1 MGGHSVRP
9 PFFIEVSQVKTR
21 SLSRRLGAD
30 LFELLGSMR
39 FAVSL
44 LMFICVASL
53 IGTVLQQNDVA
64 NAYLDRFGPFWFEL
78 FDVFAIWNIYNSW
91 WFLLIMG
98 FLVVST
104 TICLI
109 RNTPKFVRDA
119 RSFREY
125 VRGSSLRAFPNR
137 VEGQVGA
144 PLEQTR
150 DQVQKLLRSMGYRFK
165 VRDDGN
171 ELLLAAKKGGAN
183 RLGYIFT
190 HAAIVVICVG
200 GLLDSELP
208 VRMQMWMNGKT
219 PIVENMLISEVP
231 ESGRLPMAN
240 PSFKAHLLIPEG
252 NQSSHALISAGD
264 GVLVQPLPFSIRLN
278 RFLVDYY
285 STGMPSSFKSEVLV
299 TDRET
304 GESFEQTIEVNE
316 PLRYKGVTVYQSSL
330 DDGGS
335 AVKLTGYPL
344 GGPRN
349 NEFTVDG
356 VIGQA
361 TELFVGGERQQRI
374 EVQFT
379 ELRVINVENLG
390 DNAEPQ
396 PKPLVEH
403 VASVTG
409 SAIGANNEHL
419 KNVGPSV
426 HYRIV
431 GEDGQ
436 ATEYTNY
443 MLPIELDGIPVFLAG
458 MRRTAAEPFRYVRF
472 PVDED
477 HSVREFMDLRAA
489 LENPQLVREA
499 AMRFAERNASERV
512 QQPLLEKA
520 AQGALESFARSG
532 FSGIIE
538 AVPEADQETVLAFA
552 VPMVQLTLS
561 ELRDLMRAQTGRPP
575 LEHMGP
581 EGQRAAEWLQVAL
594 LALANLPDYPAPV
607 FMTLSGFDQVQASVF
622 QVTRSPGKFTVY
634 LGCLFLV
641 IGIFAMFYVRDR
653 RVWVWLRPG
662 EHGTNVTAA
671 MTSMRRNLDFNQE
684 FNRFRQAIGRLMS

>member
-1 MGGHSVRP
+1 
-9 PFFIEVSQVKTR
+9 
-21 SLSRRLGAD
+21 
-30 LFELLGSMR
+30 MR

-53 IGTVLQQNDVA
+53 IGTVLQQNDTA
-64 NAYLDRFGPFWFEL
+64 NAYLDRFGPFWYEL
-78 FDVFAIWNIYNSW
+78 FDVFAIWNVYNSW

-109 RNTPKFVRDA
+109 RNTPKFIRDA

-137 VEGQVGA
+137 VQGQANASVG
-144 PLEQTR
+144 QTR
-150 DQVQKLLRSMGYRFK
+150 EQVQKLLRSMGYRYK
-165 VRDDGN
+165 VRDDGD
-171 ELLLAAKKGGAN
+171 EFLIAAKKGGAN

-190 HAAIVVICVG
+190 HAAIVVICIG

-208 VRMQMWMNGKT
+208 VRVQMWVNDKS

-252 NQSSHALISAGD
+252 GQSSNALVSAGD
-264 GVLVQPLPFSIRLN
+264 GVLVQPLPFNIRLN

-299 TDRET
+299 TDPAT

-316 PLRYKGVTVYQSSL
+316 PLHYKGVTVYQSSL

-335 AVKLTGYPL
+335 RIRLTGYPL
-344 GGPRN
+344 GGSRS

-356 VIGQA
+356 VVGQG
-361 TELFVGGERQQRI
+361 TELVVDGDERRRV

-409 SAIGANNEHL
+409 SAIGADNEHL
-419 KNVGPSV
+419 KNVGPSI

-431 GEDGQ
+431 GSDGQ

-458 MRRTAAEPFRYVRF
+458 MRRSPAEPFRYVRF

-489 LENPQLVREA
+489 LENPQLVRRA
-499 AMRFAERNASERV
+499 AMQFAERNASERV

-520 AQGALESFARSG
+520 ARGALESFVRSG

-538 AVPEADQETVLAFA
+538 AVPEAEQETVLAFA
-552 VPMVQLTLS
+552 VPMIQLTLA
-561 ELRDLMRAQTGRPP
+561 ELRDLMRAETGRAP
-575 LEHMGP
+575 LQHFGP
-581 EGQRAAEWLQVAL
+581 EGQQAAEWLQVAL

-634 LGCLFLV
+634 LGSLFLV

-662 EHGTNVTAA
+662 EQGTDVTAA
-671 MTSMRRNLDFNQE
+671 MTSMRRNIDFNQE
-684 FNRFRQAIGRLMS
+684 FDRFKQAFSRLIT

>member
-1 MGGHSVRP
+1 VPGP
-9 PFFIEVSQVKTR
+9 PFFEVSQVNTR
-21 SLSRRLGAD
+21 YSSRRPGAD

-53 IGTVLQQNDVA
+53 IGTVLQQNDTA
-64 NAYLDRFGPFWFEL
+64 NAYLDRFGPFWYEL
-78 FDVFAIWNIYNSW
+78 FDVFAIWNVYNSW

-109 RNTPKFVRDA
+109 RNTPKFIRDA

-137 VEGQVGA
+137 VQGQANASVG
-144 PLEQTR
+144 QTR
-150 DQVQKLLRSMGYRFK
+150 EQVQKLLRSMGYRYK
-165 VRDDGN
+165 VRDDGD
-171 ELLLAAKKGGAN
+171 EFLIAAKKGGAN

-190 HAAIVVICVG
+190 HAAIVVICIG

-208 VRMQMWMNGKT
+208 VRVQMWVNDKS

-252 NQSSHALISAGD
+252 GQSSNALVSAGD
-264 GVLVQPLPFSIRLN
+264 GVLVQPLPFNIRLN

-299 TDRET
+299 TDPAT

-316 PLRYKGVTVYQSSL
+316 PLHYKGVTVYQSSL

-335 AVKLTGYPL
+335 RIRLTGYPL
-344 GGPRN
+344 GGSRS

-356 VIGQA
+356 VVGQG
-361 TELFVGGERQQRI
+361 TELVVDGDERRRV

-409 SAIGANNEHL
+409 SAIGADNEHL
-419 KNVGPSV
+419 KNVGPSI

-431 GEDGQ
+431 GSDGQ

-458 MRRTAAEPFRYVRF
+458 MRRSPAEPFRYVRF

-489 LENPQLVREA
+489 LENPQLVRRA
-499 AMRFAERNASERV
+499 AMQFAERNASERV

-520 AQGALESFARSG
+520 ARGALESFVRSG

-538 AVPEADQETVLAFA
+538 AVPEAEQETVLAFA
-552 VPMVQLTLS
+552 VPMIQLTLA
-561 ELRDLMRAQTGRPP
+561 ELRDLMRAETGRAP
-575 LEHMGP
+575 LQHFGP
-581 EGQRAAEWLQVAL
+581 EGQQAAEWLQVAL

-634 LGCLFLV
+634 LGSLFLV

-662 EHGTNVTAA
+662 EQGTDVTAA
-671 MTSMRRNLDFNQE
+671 MTSMRRNIDFNQE
-684 FNRFRQAIGRLMS
+684 FDRFKQAFSRLIT

>member
-1 MGGHSVRP
+1 MPGP
-9 PFFIEVSQVKTR
+9 PFFEVSQVNTR
-21 SLSRRLGAD
+21 YSSRRPGAD

-53 IGTVLQQNDVA
+53 IGTVLQQNDTA
-64 NAYLDRFGPFWFEL
+64 NAYLDRFGPFWYEL
-78 FDVFAIWNIYNSW
+78 FDVFAIWNVYNSW

-109 RNTPKFVRDA
+109 RNTPKFIRDA

-137 VEGQVGA
+137 VQGQANASVG
-144 PLEQTR
+144 QTR
-150 DQVQKLLRSMGYRFK
+150 EQVQKLLRSMGYRYK
-165 VRDDGN
+165 VRDDGD
-171 ELLLAAKKGGAN
+171 EFLIAAKKGGAN

-190 HAAIVVICVG
+190 HAAIVVICIG

-208 VRMQMWMNGKT
+208 VRVQMWVNDKS

-252 NQSSHALISAGD
+252 GQSSNALVSAGD
-264 GVLVQPLPFSIRLN
+264 GVLVQPLPFNIRLN

-299 TDRET
+299 TDPAT

-316 PLRYKGVTVYQSSL
+316 PLHYKGVTVYQSSL

-335 AVKLTGYPL
+335 RVRLTGYPL
-344 GGPRN
+344 GGSRS

-356 VIGQA
+356 VVGQG
-361 TELFVGGERQQRI
+361 TELVVDGDERRRV

-409 SAIGANNEHL
+409 SAIGADNEHL
-419 KNVGPSV
+419 KNVGPSI

-431 GEDGQ
+431 GSDGQ

-458 MRRTAAEPFRYVRF
+458 MRRSPAEPFRYVRF

-489 LENPQLVREA
+489 LENPQLVRRA
-499 AMRFAERNASERV
+499 AMQFAERNASERV

-520 AQGALESFARSG
+520 ARGALESFVRSG

-538 AVPEADQETVLAFA
+538 AVPEAEQETVLAFA
-552 VPMVQLTLS
+552 VPMIQLTLA
-561 ELRDLMRAQTGRPP
+561 ELRDLMRAETGRAP
-575 LEHMGP
+575 LQHFGP
-581 EGQRAAEWLQVAL
+581 EGQQAAEWLQVAL

-634 LGCLFLV
+634 LGSLFLV

-662 EHGTNVTAA
+662 EQGTDVTAA
-671 MTSMRRNLDFNQE
+671 MTSMRRNIDFNQE
-684 FNRFRQAIGRLMS
+684 FDRFKQAFSRLIT

>member
-1 MGGHSVRP
+1 MPGP
-9 PFFIEVSQVKTR
+9 PFFEVSQVNTR
-21 SLSRRLGAD
+21 YSSRRPGAD

-53 IGTVLQQNDVA
+53 IGTVLQQNDTA
-64 NAYLDRFGPFWFEL
+64 NAYLDRFGPFWYEL
-78 FDVFAIWNIYNSW
+78 FDVFAIWNVYNSW

-109 RNTPKFVRDA
+109 RNTPKFIRDA

-137 VEGQVGA
+137 VQGQANASVG
-144 PLEQTR
+144 QTR
-150 DQVQKLLRSMGYRFK
+150 EQVQKLLRSMGYRYK
-165 VRDDGN
+165 VRDDGD
-171 ELLLAAKKGGAN
+171 EFLIAAKKGGAN

-190 HAAIVVICVG
+190 HAAIVVICIG

-208 VRMQMWMNGKT
+208 VRVQMWVNDKS

-252 NQSSHALISAGD
+252 GQSSNALVSAGD
-264 GVLVQPLPFSIRLN
+264 GVLVQPLPFNIRLN

-299 TDRET
+299 TDPAT

-316 PLRYKGVTVYQSSL
+316 PLHYKGVTVYQSSL

-335 AVKLTGYPL
+335 RIRLTGYPL
-344 GGPRN
+344 GGSRS

-356 VIGQA
+356 VVGQG
-361 TELFVGGERQQRI
+361 TELVVDGDERRRV

-409 SAIGANNEHL
+409 SAIGADNEHL
-419 KNVGPSV
+419 KNVGPSI

-431 GEDGQ
+431 GSDGQ

-458 MRRTAAEPFRYVRF
+458 MRRSPAEPFRYVRF

-489 LENPQLVREA
+489 LENPQLVRRA
-499 AMRFAERNASERV
+499 AMQFAERNASERV

-520 AQGALESFARSG
+520 ARGALESFVRSG

-538 AVPEADQETVLAFA
+538 AVPEAEQETVLAFA
-552 VPMVQLTLS
+552 VPMIQLTLA
-561 ELRDLMRAQTGRPP
+561 ELRDLMRAETGRAP
-575 LEHMGP
+575 LQHFGP
-581 EGQRAAEWLQVAL
+581 EGQQAAEWLQVAL

-634 LGCLFLV
+634 LGSLFLV

-662 EHGTNVTAA
+662 EQGTDVTAA
-671 MTSMRRNLDFNQE
+671 MTSMRRNIDFNQE
-684 FNRFRQAIGRLMS
+684 FDRFKQAFSRLIT